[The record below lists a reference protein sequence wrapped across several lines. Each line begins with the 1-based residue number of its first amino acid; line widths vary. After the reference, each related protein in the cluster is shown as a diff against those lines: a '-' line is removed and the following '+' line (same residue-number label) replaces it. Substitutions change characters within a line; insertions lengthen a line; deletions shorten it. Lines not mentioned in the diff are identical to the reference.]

1 MCYNNSSANIKL
13 SKAQLHEIGQSGGFL
28 GTLLRPLLK
37 NGLPLMKNILKPKA
51 KSVLVPLG
59 LTPAASETDAAI
71 HKKMFRSG
79 NMKLI
84 IFNEEMNDITKT
96 VKSLEVSGLFI
107 KGVSKIIKNKAKEQK
122 GRFLNML
129 FDTLGASLLEEL
141 GDKGKEYR

>member
-1 MCYNNSSANIKL
+1 
-13 SKAQLHEIGQSGGFL
+13 
-28 GTLLRPLLK
+28 
-37 NGLPLMKNILKPKA
+37 
-51 KSVLVPLG
+51 
-59 LTPAASETDAAI
+59 
-71 HKKMFRSG
+71 MFRSG

>member
-1 MCYNNSSANIKL
+1 
-13 SKAQLHEIGQSGGFL
+13 
-28 GTLLRPLLK
+28 
-37 NGLPLMKNILKPKA
+37 
-51 KSVLVPLG
+51 
-59 LTPAASETDAAI
+59 
-71 HKKMFRSG
+71 MFRSG

-141 GDKGKEYR
+141 GDKGKKYR